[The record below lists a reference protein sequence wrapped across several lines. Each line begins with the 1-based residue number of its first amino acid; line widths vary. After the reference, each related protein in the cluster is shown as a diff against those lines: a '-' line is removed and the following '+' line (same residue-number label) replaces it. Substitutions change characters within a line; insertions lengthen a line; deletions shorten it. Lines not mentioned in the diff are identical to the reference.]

1 MKTTINGMEFAI
13 YGRKEI
19 AMAFTEKVNE
29 YLMNGFHFYI
39 GEEGRG
45 HQGEETKVCLT
56 KGDEKIVYVIFLD
69 NRYNGYDL
77 PNTME
82 LCVKKYENSGR
93 TFWLEKE
100 GEEIEKK
107 VFYAIERRCCG
118 RNQERFVESLAD
130 FKVIKAIQDERWGL
144 KYSYEKDIVL
154 PEKYK
159 KLALKVLQNKKGHKS
174 RQLKNVIKVVKRSS
188 CQGKRWSYA
197 IHMSDVGFVNL

>member
-1 MKTTINGMEFAI
+1 MKTTINGLEIAI

-19 AMAFTEKVNE
+19 AMAFTKKVNE
-29 YLMNGFHFYI
+29 YLMNGFRFYI

-56 KGDEKIVYVIFLD
+56 KDDEKFVYVIFLD
-69 NRYNGYDL
+69 KRYNGFDA
-77 PNTME
+77 PETME
-82 LCVKKYENSGR
+82 LYVKKYENSGR

-100 GEEIEKK
+100 GEEIEHQ
-107 VFYAIERRCCG
+107 VFYQINERRFRRDG
-118 RNQERFVESLAD
+118 ERYVKTLAIY
-130 FKVIKAIQDERWGL
+130 KAIKEIQDERWSL

-174 RQLKNVIKVVKRSS
+174 RQLKNVIKVVKCSS
-188 CQGKRWSYA
+188 HQGKKWSYA
-197 IHMSDVGFVNL
+197 IHMSDVGFVTL

>member
-1 MKTTINGMEFAI
+1 MKTTINGLEIAI

-19 AMAFTEKVNE
+19 AMAFTKKVNE
-29 YLMNGFHFYI
+29 YLMNGFRFYI

-56 KGDEKIVYVIFLD
+56 KDDEKFVYVIFL
-69 NRYNGYDL
+69 NERYNGFDT
-77 PNTME
+77 PKTME
-82 LCVKKYENSGR
+82 LYVKKYENSGR

-100 GEEIEKK
+100 GEEIEHQI
-107 VFYAIERRCCG
+107 FYQINERRFRKG
-118 RNQERFVESLAD
+118 DERYVKTLAIY
-130 FKVIKAIQDERWGL
+130 KVIKEIQDERWSL

-188 CQGKRWSYA
+188 YHGKRWSYT
-197 IHMSDVGFVNL
+197 IHMSDVGFITL